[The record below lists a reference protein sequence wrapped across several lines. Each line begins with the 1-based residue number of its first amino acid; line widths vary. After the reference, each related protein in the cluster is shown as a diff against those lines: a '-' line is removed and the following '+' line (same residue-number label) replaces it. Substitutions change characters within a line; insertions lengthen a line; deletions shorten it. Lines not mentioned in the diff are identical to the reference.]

1 MRGRILLMLI
11 GLALAAAA
19 ILGAGGCGGGSSS
32 VQTGTGRVGV
42 LLTDQA
48 GEFEQVLVT
57 VVGVEVHSPGGG
69 WVTVATQQ
77 DIDGFITQPID
88 LLSLQNLE
96 KLVGMGTIPAGFYTQ
111 LRLLLSPQAEVVVG
125 GQHEPLQIPSG
136 SQTGL
141 KALNF
146 AVPATGVV
154 YLLIDIKTDQIT
166 HADGK
171 YVLPPTAISVTVFT
185 GTFGAL
191 HGTVSPSN
199 SGAVVTAF
207 FAGTSV
213 PVAQT
218 TINPTDGSYTIP
230 DLLAGDYYL
239 KVAAT
244 GFEPF
249 DSLPTTFAVTAGA
262 TTEVPLITLTPTP

>member
-1 MRGRILLMLI
+1 MLV
-11 GLALAAAA
+11 GAALAAAA
-19 ILGAGGCGGGSSS
+19 IVGAAGCGGGSTA
-32 VQTGTGRVGV
+32 VQTGTGRVGI

-48 GEFEQVLVT
+48 GEFEHVFVT
-57 VVGVEVHSPGGG
+57 VMGVEIHTPGGG
-69 WVTVATQQ
+69 WVTVATQS
-77 DIDGFITQPID
+77 DINGFITQPVD
-88 LLSLQNLE
+88 LLSLRNLE

-125 GQHEPLQIPSG
+125 GQHEPLEIPSG

-146 AVPATGVV
+146 TVPASGVV
-154 YLLIDIKTDQIT
+154 YLLIDIKADRIT

-185 GTFGAL
+185 GPFGAL
-191 HGTVSPSN
+191 HGTVSLSN
-199 SGAVVTAF
+199 SAAVATAF

-218 TINPTDGSYTIP
+218 TINATDGSYTIP

-239 KVAAT
+239 EVAAT

-249 DSLPTTFAVTAGA
+249 DSRPTTFAVTAGA
-262 TTEVPLITLTPTP
+262 TTEVPLITLTPVPPTP